1 MTALDKEV
9 FTLAQGYFEKIRNW
23 RREIHKH
30 PELSF
35 KESATAALVARELK
49 EMGYEV
55 ATGIGGTGVTAQLGK
70 NPTVGIRADMDA
82 LPILEDNA
90 QDYCSQNEGVM
101 HACGHDAHTACGL
114 GAARILADLHQSK
127 KAGEL
132 PTKVKFLFQPAEE
145 CTNSDG
151 KSGATLMMNDG
162 AIKGLSAVV
171 GLHVFPSIPTGV
183 IGLREGPLLAAC
195 DTFDIKVHGKG
206 SHGAFPQDGVD
217 AIVLASQA
225 VQAIQTIMSR
235 RKSAL
240 MPCVLTVGGL
250 RSLTYAPNIVA
261 ECVEMTGTARY
272 FHSEMS
278 ALVKEELERALGV
291 VTAMGGSF
299 ELAYKT
305 ENPPLVN
312 GVEMTEAV
320 RRSAEKFI
328 GKDHIIDPG
337 MQMGAEDFSFYCQ
350 HTSAC
355 FIVLGARIEGDE
367 RVIHTPRF
375 DIDENALPLGAALLT
390 EAALEFLR
398 SN

>member
-1 MTALDKEV
+1 MTVSDNVLALAKKH
-9 FTLAQGYFEKIRNW
+9 FEQIRTW
-23 RREIHKH
+23 RRSIHKN

-35 KESATAALVARELK
+35 KESATAKLVAAELK

-55 ATGIGGTGVTAQLGK
+55 ATGVGGTGVTAQLGK
-70 NPTVGIRADMDA
+70 NPSVGIRADMDA
-82 LPILEDNA
+82 LPIEEDNSL
-90 QDYCSQNEGVM
+90 DYCSQNKGVM

-114 GAARILADLHQSK
+114 GAARILADLHASGA
-127 KAGEL
+127 AGDL

-151 KSGATLMMNDG
+151 LSGASMMMKDG
-162 AIKGLSAVV
+162 AIKGLSGVV

-195 DTFDIKVHGKG
+195 DTFDIKIHGKG
-206 SHGAFPQDGVD
+206 SHGAFPQDGID

-240 MPCVLTVGGL
+240 TPCVLTVGGM

-272 FHSEMS
+272 FHNEMS
-278 ALVKEELERALGV
+278 ALVKEELERALGI
-291 VTAMGGSF
+291 VTAMGGSY

-312 GVEMTEAV
+312 GPAMTEAV
-320 RRSAEKFI
+320 RRSAENFI
-328 GKDHIIDPG
+328 GKEHIIDPG

-390 EAALEFLR
+390 QSALEFLR
-398 SN
+398 AK